1 MTTEKAERDRPEVGT
16 FSVEIG
22 VGNLDRGPM
31 TRVLA
36 MADTGSFNSMLP
48 DSLLRRLGLEPVER
62 ETYVL
67 ADGSEVE
74 YGLGMARIGIDGR
87 EWHCPVVFAPDG
99 QYLLGATTLE
109 IFRLMVDPVDE
120 RLVRKPPQRA
130 RPIQS

>member
-1 MTTEKAERDRPEVGT
+1 MATKKTEKVSPEVST

-22 VGNLDRGPM
+22 VGNFDNAPM

-36 MADTGSFNSMLP
+36 MVDTGSFNSMLP
-48 DSLLRRLGLEPVER
+48 ASLLRRLGLEPLER
-62 ETYVL
+62 ETYTM

-74 YGLGMARIGIDGR
+74 YGLGMARFGIDER
-87 EWHCPVVFAPDG
+87 EWHCPVVFGPDG

-120 RLVRKPPQRA
+120 KLVRKPPQRG
-130 RPIQS
+130 RPM

>member
-1 MTTEKAERDRPEVGT
+1 MATERTERVRPKVST

-22 VGNLDRGPM
+22 VGNLNRGPM
-31 TRVLA
+31 TRVLT
-36 MADTGSFNSMLP
+36 MVDTGVFNSMLP
-48 DSLLRRLGLEPVER
+48 ASLLRRLGLEPLEQ
-62 ETYVL
+62 ETYTL

-74 YGLGMARIGIDGR
+74 YDLGVANFGIDER
-87 EWHCPVVFAPDG
+87 EWPCPVVFGPDG

-130 RPIQS
+130 RPV

>member
-1 MTTEKAERDRPEVGT
+1 MATKKTERVQPEVIT

-22 VGNLDRGPM
+22 VGNFDNGPK

-36 MADTGSFNSMLP
+36 MVDTGSFNSLLP
-48 DSLLRRLGLEPVER
+48 ASLLRRLGLEPLEQ
-62 ETYVL
+62 ETYTM

-74 YGLGMARIGIDGR
+74 YGLGVAGIGIDGR
-87 EWHCPVVFAPDG
+87 EWPCPVVFGPDG

-120 RLVRKPPQRA
+120 QLIRKPPQRA
-130 RPIQS
+130 RPI